1 MWHPGWGDWW
11 ALMPLAMLAVVG
23 GLFWILFT
31 LSRASKAPGPA
42 TDAVDAERL
51 LDVRYACGEIDDNE
65 YRHRLAV
72 LRGADT
78 ATP

>member
-1 MWHPGWGDWW
+1 MWHPGWGGWW
-11 ALMPLAMLAVVG
+11 ALMPLVMLAVVG

-31 LSRASKAPGPA
+31 LSRPSSAPGPA
-42 TDAVDAERL
+42 TEAERL
-51 LDVRYACGEIDDNE
+51 LDVRYARGEIDDNE

-78 ATP
+78 AMP